1 MSVCGR
7 KRLFLD
13 SSPASVSYKK
23 LRRCSPPAPCFEA
36 KAETANDGEA
46 TAAAAAAVPDQQ
58 HPSAGTQNLPVDGAE
73 RADFFVRELA
83 SCTSMEEAKARAS
96 RMLDNLENSIK
107 NAAQESAQNLHKE
120 NSMLKEQMQALVQQN
135 TVLKR
140 AVVIQHERQ
149 KESEDKNN
157 ELQHLKQSVSQ
168 YQEQLR
174 TLELKNYALTMH
186 LKQAQQSNPI
196 PGSFHPDVF

>member
-1 MSVCGR
+1 
-7 KRLFLD
+7 
-13 SSPASVSYKK
+13 
-23 LRRCSPPAPCFEA
+23 
-36 KAETANDGEA
+36 
-46 TAAAAAAVPDQQ
+46 
-58 HPSAGTQNLPVDGAE
+58 
-73 RADFFVRELA
+73 
-83 SCTSMEEAKARAS
+83 MEEAKARAS
-96 RMLDNLENSIK
+96 RMLDNLEKSIK
-107 NAAQESAQNLHKE
+107 NAAQEWAQNLHKE

-174 TLELKNYALTMH
+174 TLEVKNYALTMH

>member
-7 KRLFLD
+7 KRSFLE

-23 LRRCSPPAPCFEA
+23 LRRCSPAAHCFEA
-36 KAETANDGEA
+36 K
-46 TAAAAAAVPDQQ
+46 VKKP
-58 HPSAGTQNLPVDGAE
+58 
-73 RADFFVRELA
+73 
-83 SCTSMEEAKARAS
+83 C
-96 RMLDNLENSIK
+96 
-107 NAAQESAQNLHKE
+107 
-120 NSMLKEQMQALVQQN
+120 QQN

-174 TLELKNYALTMH
+174 TLEVKNYALTMH

>member
-23 LRRCSPPAPCFEA
+23 LRRCSPPALCFEA
-36 KAETANDGEA
+36 KAEIANDGE
-46 TAAAAAAVPDQQ
+46 AAAAAVPDQQ

-73 RADFFVRELA
+73 RADFFIRELA
-83 SCTSMEEAKARAS
+83 SCTT
-96 RMLDNLENSIK
+96 
-107 NAAQESAQNLHKE
+107 QESAQNLHKE